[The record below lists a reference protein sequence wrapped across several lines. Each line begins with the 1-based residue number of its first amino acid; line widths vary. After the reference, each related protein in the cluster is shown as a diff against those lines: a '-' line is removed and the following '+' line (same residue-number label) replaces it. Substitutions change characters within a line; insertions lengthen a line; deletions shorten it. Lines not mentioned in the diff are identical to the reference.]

1 MDSTSKRVLES
12 ATESDTKDIAKQF
25 AKECK
30 APCVILLK
38 GELGAGKTTFVRGFA
53 QGLGI
58 SENIAS
64 PSYTYLRTYQVPD
77 KKVNLYHF
85 DLYLLSEKKGDTS
98 SLFLDEALEDPNG
111 IVIIEWA
118 EYLPESFL
126 VPHTE
131 VKILVDGEMR
141 EIEIGANNT

>member
-1 MDSTSKRVLES
+1 MDSTSHRVLKS
-12 ATESDTKDIAKQF
+12 ATETETKDIAKQF

-30 APCVILLK
+30 VPCIILLK

-53 QGLGI
+53 QGIGI

-77 KKVNLYHF
+77 SNVILYHF

-118 EYLPESFL
+118 EYLPKSFL
-126 VPHTE
+126 MPHTKVKIE
-131 VKILVDGEMR
+131 VKGEGR
-141 EIEIGANNT
+141 RIFEFL